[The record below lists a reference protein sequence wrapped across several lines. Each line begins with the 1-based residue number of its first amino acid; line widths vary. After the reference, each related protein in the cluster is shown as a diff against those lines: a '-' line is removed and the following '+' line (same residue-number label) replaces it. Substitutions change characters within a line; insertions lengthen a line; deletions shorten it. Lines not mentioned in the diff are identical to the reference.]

1 MFPYNIVES
10 QGEELI
16 CKCQEK
22 NVGFIAM
29 KPLAGG
35 AIENGTLALRYVCSN
50 PAVTVVIPGM
60 AEVSELEENIKACA
74 DTTPLTQAELS
85 EMEDKFLRA
94 RAEIANMSNRNK
106 NERELLVRYRSQDL
120 GKKILPSIDNLE
132 RAMAIEVSDEQ
143 GESLKKGISMV
154 LESITVALKEE
165 GIEEIPAMG
174 ETFDPNLHQA
184 VQTVPASEET
194 PADTIVEVLQKGYKL
209 QDRVLRPS
217 MVIVAQ

>member
-1 MFPYNIVES
+1 MSKKEEK
-10 QGEELI
+10 QEEL
-16 CKCQEK
+16 QEEMEA
-22 NVGFIAM
+22 VDA
-29 KPLAGG
+29 AGVSEVEVE
-35 AIENGTLALRYVCSN
+35 ATEIENL
-50 PAVTVVIPGM
+50 
-60 AEVSELEENIKACA
+60 K
-74 DTTPLTQAELS
+74 AELS

-94 RAEIANMSNRNK
+94 R